1 MLLIA
6 HKYGWEVIIH
16 FRCNNI
22 REKEKQTELLYHLRG
37 FVASFFFLPVLMLV
51 KTSKLDLYLATLVYY
66 GALPRADRE

>member
-37 FVASFFFLPVLMLV
+37 FVASFFLSTHSHVSENLQIRVIF
-51 KTSKLDLYLATLVYY
+51 T
-66 GALPRADRE
+66 